1 MKKHPKSSSEFIQ
14 ENINLEININD
25 DPMST
30 WENNL
35 NDRMLSPKILNLYQ
49 KFLSILNAVLFS
61 LLVLLIIT
69 AAVIIFWFFNFHPQE
84 KIIFNDGTDIT
95 CLYDPKTEEMKQ
107 NDN

>member
-1 MKKHPKSSSEFIQ
+1 MNKNSLDYEKFVQ
-14 ENINLEININD
+14 ENIHLEVSID
-25 DPMST
+25 DDLMST

-35 NDRMLSPKILNLYQ
+35 NDRMLSPRDLKKYQ
-49 KFLSILNAVLFS
+49 SFLSLLNTCLFS
-61 LLVLLIIT
+61 IFLFLIVVAT
-69 AAVIIFWFFNFHPQE
+69 SMIIWFFSFHPQE

>member
-1 MKKHPKSSSEFIQ
+1 MNKFSLKYKKFIKD
-14 ENINLEININD
+14 NIDLEININD

-35 NDRMLSPKILNLYQ
+35 NDRMLSPRVLNKYSVVLTKLNIIL
-49 KFLSILNAVLFS
+49 FSILLI
-61 LLVLLIIT
+61 LIIVVAT
-69 AAVIIFWFFNFHPQE
+69 MIFWFFNFHPQE
-84 KIIFNDGTDIT
+84 MIIFNDGTDIT

>member
-1 MKKHPKSSSEFIQ
+1 MKNNSINSEDFVRK
-14 ENINLEININD
+14 NINLEINIED

-35 NDRMLSPKILNLYQ
+35 NDRMLSPKILNRYLR
-49 KFLSILNAVLFS
+49 FLIPLNMFLFS
-61 LLVLLIIT
+61 FLLLLIIISL
-69 AAVIIFWFFNFHPQE
+69 VMIVWFCIFHPQE